1 MPSFPPD
8 LLPPALLDAAAR
20 LAVDVVALCA
30 LLGLL
35 VLRRRGGRDLLVAC
49 AAFNVGLFAVA
60 QVITSADLGVGAGFG
75 LFAVLSI
82 IRLRS
87 ELFTTTQLAYVFS
100 VLALALATGI
110 PGVPVAAG
118 ALLSVLVVVTLAVA
132 DSGRARGATTCSTV
146 TLDRVHPDRAGLVAE
161 LEQRLHLDVVDV
173 RVLDIDL
180 VRETTR
186 VEVTARPLSSAEVQE
201 RASLRVEQL

>member
-1 MPSFPPD
+1 M
-8 LLPPALLDAAAR
+8 LDVLSR
-20 LAVDVVALCA
+20 LAVDLVALA
-30 LLGLL
+30 ALL
-35 VLRRRGGRDLLVAC
+35 VLLTRRRRGGQDVLVAC

-60 QVITSADLGVGAGFG
+60 QVISSADLGVGAGFG

-87 ELFTTTQLAYVFS
+87 ELFSNVQLAYVFS

-110 PGVPVAAG
+110 PGVPVGAG
-118 ALLSVLVVVTLAVA
+118 ALLAAMVVLTLALT
-132 DSGRARGATTCSTV
+132 DSGRAARATASVTV
-146 TLDRVHPDRAGLVAE
+146 TLDSVHADRTALVAE
-161 LEQRLHLDVVDV
+161 IERLLAVEVVAVTLLDV
-173 RVLDIDL
+173 DL

-186 VEVTARPLSSAEVQE
+186 AEVTTRPLTAAQAQG